1 MVFVSFVATR
11 PSLADVPAQQDEP
24 ETDVDRYQGGD
35 EPARGGQ
42 RGREGDEQH
51 DGRDGGARHEG
62 RGRRP
67 HELHDEQADDGHD
80 AAAVGN
86 RIDAPE
92 QVAEPLVDQSAEPQ
106 DQRHQ
111 RRVSDEDHP
120 LIIIGALQAPRI
132 PELEAITA
140 RVHAALLGDHADAPE
155 HADGAGRAV
164 GAIEPAGLTFL
175 LRQYLSTDRE
185 DLRDALGGAL
195 AQALASA
202 ATEPTVIGRAAWLA
216 LFVEVAALAD
226 DERIL
231 AAVGELVG
239 GLRADWP
246 AMTRVDEAAASVDAC
261 LRAADLCDPHD
272 LVPAAVDQLERIVS
286 GAYRPGGGLAHETD
300 GPQRARGGQSVRAGL
315 ADHVRAA
322 SALLTAFE
330 ITGRLP
336 YSMLAE
342 ELMQLSLRELLD
354 EGGDDLVG
362 HCEAAR
368 VLCRLAA
375 LHDDPAYRGAAVI
388 ATDARY
394 RDDAARILAAQSP
407 RALAASPAHAAAY
420 GLALLDLR

>member
-1 MVFVSFVATR
+1 
-11 PSLADVPAQQDEP
+11 
-24 ETDVDRYQGGD
+24 
-35 EPARGGQ
+35 
-42 RGREGDEQH
+42 
-51 DGRDGGARHEG
+51 
-62 RGRRP
+62 
-67 HELHDEQADDGHD
+67 
-80 AAAVGN
+80 
-86 RIDAPE
+86 
-92 QVAEPLVDQSAEPQ
+92 
-106 DQRHQ
+106 
-111 RRVSDEDHP
+111 
-120 LIIIGALQAPRI
+120 LQAHRI

-140 RVHAALLGDHADAPE
+140 RVHAALTGDHAESTDT
-155 HADGAGRAV
+155 ADGAGRVA
-164 GAIEPAGLTFL
+164 GAIEPAALTFL
-175 LRQYLSTDRE
+175 LRQYLRTDRE

-195 AQALASA
+195 AHALAYA

-216 LFVEVAALAD
+216 LFVEVTAVAD

-246 AMTRVDEAAASVDAC
+246 AMTRVDEAATSVDAC

-272 LVPAAVDQLERIVS
+272 LVPVAVDQLERVVG
-286 GAYRPGGGLAHETD
+286 GAYRPGGGVAPEMD
-300 GPQRARGGQSVRAGL
+300 GPRAAQGGRRVRGGLS
-315 ADHVRAA
+315 DHVHAS

-354 EGGDDLVG
+354 HAGGDLVG

-375 LHDDPAYRGAAVI
+375 LHDDPEYRRAAVI
-388 ATDARY
+388 ATDAHY
-394 RDDAARILAAQSP
+394 RNDAARILAAQSP
-407 RALAASPAHAAAY
+407 RALAASPAYAAAY

>member
-1 MVFVSFVATR
+1 
-11 PSLADVPAQQDEP
+11 
-24 ETDVDRYQGGD
+24 
-35 EPARGGQ
+35 
-42 RGREGDEQH
+42 
-51 DGRDGGARHEG
+51 
-62 RGRRP
+62 
-67 HELHDEQADDGHD
+67 
-80 AAAVGN
+80 
-86 RIDAPE
+86 
-92 QVAEPLVDQSAEPQ
+92 
-106 DQRHQ
+106 
-111 RRVSDEDHP
+111 
-120 LIIIGALQAPRI
+120 LQAPRI

-140 RVHAALLGDHADAPE
+140 RVHAALLGDHAN
-155 HADGAGRAV
+155 ADSADRAGRAAGV
-164 GAIEPAGLTFL
+164 IEPASLTFL
-175 LRQYLSTDRE
+175 LRQYLGTDRE

-195 AQALASA
+195 AHALASA

-216 LFVEVAALAD
+216 LFVEVTALAD

-239 GLRADWP
+239 GLRAAWP
-246 AMTRVDEAAASVDAC
+246 AMTRLDEAAASVDAC
-261 LRAADLCDPHD
+261 LRARDLCDPHD
-272 LVPAAVDQLERIVS
+272 LVPAAVDQLERVVG
-286 GAYRPGGGLAHETD
+286 GAYRPGGGLAYEID
-300 GPQRARGGQSVRAGL
+300 GPQSARGGRRVRAGL

-354 EGGDDLVG
+354 EGGGGDLVG

-375 LHDDPAYRGAAVI
+375 LHDDPEYRRAAVI
-388 ATDARY
+388 ATDAHY
-394 RDDAARILAAQSP
+394 RNDAARILAAQSP